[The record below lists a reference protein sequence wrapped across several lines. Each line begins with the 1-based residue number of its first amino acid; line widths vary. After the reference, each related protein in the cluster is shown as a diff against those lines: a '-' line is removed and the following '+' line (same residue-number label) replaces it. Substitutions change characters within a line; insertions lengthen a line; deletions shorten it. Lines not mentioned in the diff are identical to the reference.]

1 MGNDYYVTLGVA
13 PNAEDV
19 VIRAAHKALVQHYN
33 LDSWKGDKLEANRKL
48 FELNEA
54 LVVLTDPARRKQ
66 YDDSLCN
73 KPSPTESTTVKA
85 ELSIDQI
92 DKDWQVACQFNPE
105 LTEISNELNSLSI
118 ELAHVFKI
126 ALLESR
132 RFDECYQVAKKIE
145 QEYLLKLF
153 GANQDIQIFGHEL
166 IKEGRRD
173 AAIELNDIVRVM
185 GESIDAPAVIDAIS
199 KKHKSQRW
207 IDSENKKKLIILES
221 QAALEKSQNQFAT
234 REQSLAEMRRLEQKR
249 EAEFKE
255 INNFVMICALAL
267 AVLFGLVKIFFW

>member
-1 MGNDYYVTLGVA
+1 MGNDYYVALGVA
-13 PNAEDV
+13 TNAEDV
-19 VIRAAHKALVQHYN
+19 VIRAAHKALAQHYD
-33 LDSWKGDKLEANRKL
+33 LDNWKGDKLEANRKL

-66 YDDSLCN
+66 YDDSLRN
-73 KPSPTESTTVKA
+73 KPSPTESTPVKA

-145 QEYLLKLF
+145 QEYLQKLF

-166 IKEGRRD
+166 IKEGQRD

-185 GESIDAPAVIDAIS
+185 GESIDTPAVIDAIS
-199 KKHKSQRW
+199 KKHQSQRW

-221 QAALEKSQNQFAT
+221 QAALEKKQRQFAD
-234 REQSLAEMRRLEQKR
+234 REREIVEAKELEKKKAAEAQ
-249 EAEFKE
+249 E
-255 INNFVMICALAL
+255 ITDFLIIFALAMVAL
-267 AVLFGLVKIFFW
+267 SVLVKIFFY